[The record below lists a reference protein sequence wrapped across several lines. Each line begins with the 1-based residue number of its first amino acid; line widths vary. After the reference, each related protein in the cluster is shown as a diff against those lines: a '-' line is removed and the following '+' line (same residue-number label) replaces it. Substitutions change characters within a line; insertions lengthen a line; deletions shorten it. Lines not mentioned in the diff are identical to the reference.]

1 MCAFVNQFAPQNHYV
16 QEECLDKGVRAL
28 GPDTHFIKIKE
39 IPRAIQTVKLKI
51 RSHRMKL

>member
-39 IPRAIQTVKLKI
+39 IPRT
-51 RSHRMKL
+51 